1 VAVAMDEG
9 CVGILMV
16 CIVIMTIIV
25 ISIEWVVSD
34 FRNKFIDKDFQTNK
48 IDQITGK
55 LSDIRYQ
62 QERILKELRE
72 INERQK
78 RNSEN
83 SGGR

>member
-1 VAVAMDEG
+1 MDEG